1 MTTLSPASTPPA
13 STAEPRTREVRVA
26 IVGSGFSGLGMAI
39 QLRRQGA
46 DDFVVLERAGDV
58 GGTWRDNTYPGCA
71 CDVPSHLYSFSF
83 EPNPRW
89 TRSFSPRAE
98 IWDYLRHCARKYGV
112 LPHIR
117 FNHELRE
124 ACWDESRKR
133 WIVETSG
140 GTYVAQ
146 VLVAATGAL
155 SEPKTPPLPGLENF
169 RGTVFH
175 SARWNHDHDLRGRRV
190 AVVGTGAS
198 AIQFVPRIRPQVAHL
213 DVYQRTAAW
222 IMPHPDRP
230 LRRWERRIYSALP
243 ALQLLMRG
251 GIYWAR
257 ETFVIGF
264 MRNRMRLAERIARRH
279 LTEQVPDP
287 TLRRKLTPDYTIGCK
302 RILLSDDFYPALQQP
317 NVELVTAGIR
327 EVREHSIVAED
338 GVEREADTIIFG
350 TGFQVTEMPVASHIV
365 GREGVR
371 LADVWQG
378 SPQAL
383 LGAAITGFP
392 NFFMMLGPNTGLGH
406 TSQIVMIEGQI
417 KYIAGALGTMRS
429 RGAAVL
435 EALPFA
441 QAAFNDEVQRRLQP
455 TVWNSG
461 GCRSWYL
468 DRNGRNSTLWPGST
482 WSFRNRTRRFD
493 PGSFR
498 LG

>member
-1 MTTLSPASTPPA
+1 MTTLSPFSTPPA
-13 STAEPRTREVRVA
+13 VAKGTSTREVRVA

-39 QLRRQGA
+39 ALRRQGEH
-46 DDFVVLERAGDV
+46 DFVVLERAGDV

-89 TRSFSPRAE
+89 TRSFSPQQE

-112 LPHIR
+112 LPHVR
-117 FNHELRE
+117 FNHEV
-124 ACWDESRKR
+124 RKR

-155 SEPKTPPLPGLENF
+155 SEPSMPALPGLDSF
-169 RGTVFH
+169 KGTVFH

-190 AVVGTGAS
+190 AVIGTGAS
-198 AIQFVPRIRPQVAHL
+198 AIQFVPRIQPQVAHL
-213 DVYQRTAAW
+213 DVYQRTPAW

-230 LRRWERRIYSALP
+230 LRPWERRVYAMLP

-264 MRNRMRLAERIARRH
+264 LRNRMRLADRIARRH
-279 LTEQVPDP
+279 LAEQVPDP
-287 TLRRKLTPDYTIGCK
+287 ALRAKLTPDYTIGCK
-302 RILLSDDFYPALQQP
+302 RILISDEFYPALQQP
-317 NVELVTAGIR
+317 NVELITAGIR
-327 EVREHSIVAED
+327 EVREHSIVGDD
-338 GVEREADTIIFG
+338 GVERDVDTIIFG
-350 TGFQVTEMPVASHIV
+350 TGFHVTDMPIASRIR
-365 GREGVR
+365 GRDGAQ
-371 LADVWQG
+371 LADAWQG

-392 NFFMMLGPNTGLGH
+392 NFFLMLGPNTGLGH

-417 KYIAGALGTMRS
+417 QYIAGALRTMQS
-429 RGAAVL
+429 RGATVL
-435 EALPFA
+435 EARPEA
-441 QAAFNDEVQRRLQP
+441 QATFNDEVQRRLQP
-455 TVWNSG
+455 TVWNTG

-482 WSFRNRTRRFD
+482 WSFRTRTRRFD
-493 PGSFR
+493 PAAFR